1 MPELDIKPRLNP
13 DRFQNWEDGQWIGQ
27 TLEVENG
34 VCALPTR
41 VGSELDTPLPYT
53 DEVKAATDHL
63 YPLVSDFIPEF
74 EWPAYAPLV
83 HAINQLKAEK
93 NAVILAHNYMTPDIF
108 NLIGDF
114 KGDSLGLAIEA
125 TKVDEQMIIQ
135 GGVHFMA
142 ETSKILCPDKRV
154 IIPSMRAGCS
164 LASSITGEDVR
175 LIKERYP
182 GIPVV
187 TYVNTSADVKAESTI
202 CCTSS
207 NAVAIVEHIAA
218 EWGVDKVI
226 MLPDEFLA
234 KNVAKQTGIEVI
246 AWHGRCEVHARFS
259 AEDVREMRAANP
271 GVVVLA
277 HPECPPDVVA
287 ESDFTGSTKA
297 MSDYVSDHQP
307 RNVILLTECSMS
319 DNVASQNPE
328 VDFVRP
334 CNLCPHMKRITLDG
348 IYKALRDEVH
358 EVFVPEDIR
367 AKAFEAVQKMIE
379 VKFDPAKG
387 HFDPSLPEEDVKVI

>member
-1 MPELDIKPRLNP
+1 MGKELV
-13 DRFQNWEDGQWIGQ
+13 NWENGRWIGQ

-34 VCALPTR
+34 VCAVP
-41 VGSELDTPLPYT
+41 DTPDGELAYT

-63 YPLVSDFIPEF
+63 YEQVSDFIPKF

-83 HAINQLKAEK
+83 HAINTLKAEK

-125 TKVDEQMIIQ
+125 TKTEADMIVQ

-142 ETSKILCPDKRV
+142 ETSKILCPEKKV
-154 IIPSMRAGCS
+154 VIPSMRAGCS

-187 TYVNTSADVKAESTI
+187 TYVNTSADVKAESDI

-207 NAVAIVEHIAA
+207 NAVAIVESIAK
-218 EWGVDKVI
+218 ERGVDKVI
-226 MLPDEFLA
+226 MLPDEYLA
-234 KNVAKQTGIEVI
+234 KNVAKQTDIDVI

-259 AEDVREMRAANP
+259 AQDVRDMRAANP

-297 MSDYVSDHQP
+297 MSDYVGEHTP
-307 RNVILLTECSMS
+307 GKVILLTECSMS
-319 DNVASQNPE
+319 DNVAVANPG

-334 CNLCPHMKRITLDG
+334 CNLCPHMKRITLEN
-348 IYKALRDEVH
+348 IYTSLRDEVH
-358 EVFVPEDIR
+358 EVTVPEEMR
-367 AKAFEAVQKMIE
+367 QKAYDAVMRMIN
-379 VKFDPAKG
+379 VTFDPAKG
-387 HFDPSLPEEDVKVI
+387 HFDPDAPETDVKVI

>member
-1 MPELDIKPRLNP
+1 MGKELL
-13 DRFQNWEDGQWIGQ
+13 NWENGRWIGQ

-34 VCALPTR
+34 VCAVP
-41 VGSELDTPLPYT
+41 GKDLDGYPKDLPYT

-63 YPLVSDFIPEF
+63 YAQVSDFIPEF

-83 HAINQLKAEK
+83 HAINKLKVEK
-93 NAVILAHNYMTPDIF
+93 NAVVLAHNYMTPDIF
-108 NLIGDF
+108 ALVGDYV
-114 KGDSLGLAIEA
+114 GDSLGLAIEA
-125 TKVDEQMIIQ
+125 TKTDADIIIQ

-154 IIPSMRAGCS
+154 FIPSMRAGCS
-164 LASSITGEDVR
+164 LASSITGADVR
-175 LIKERYP
+175 LIKQRYP

-187 TYVNTSADVKAESTI
+187 TYVNTSADVKAESDI

-207 NAVAIVEHIAA
+207 NAVAVVEHIAA
-218 EWGVDKVI
+218 EWGVDTVI

-234 KNVAKQTGIEVI
+234 KNVARQTDIEII

-259 AEDVREMRAANP
+259 AQDVREMREANP

-277 HPECPPDVVA
+277 HPECPPEVVA

-297 MSDYVSDHQP
+297 MSDYVGDHSP
-307 RNVILLTECSMS
+307 GKVILLTECSMS
-319 DNVASQNPE
+319 DNVAMANPT

-334 CNLCPHMKRITLDG
+334 CNLCPHMKRITLENL
-348 IYKALRDEVH
+348 YECLRDETN
-358 EVFVPEDIR
+358 EVLVPEPMR
-367 AKAFEAVQKMIE
+367 AQAYDAVMRMIN
-379 VKFDPAKG
+379 VKFAKEKG
-387 HFDPSLPEEDVKVI
+387 YFDPESPIKNVKVI

>member
-1 MPELDIKPRLNP
+1 MGKELI
-13 DRFQNWEDGQWIGQ
+13 NWENGRWIGQ

-34 VCALPTR
+34 VCAVP
-41 VGSELDTPLPYT
+41 GKPGDGELEYN

-63 YPLVSDFIPEF
+63 YAEVSDFIPEF

-83 HAINQLKAEK
+83 HAINKLKKEK

-108 NLIGDF
+108 GLVGDY

-125 TKVDEQMIIQ
+125 TKTDADMIIQ

-142 ETSKILCPDKRV
+142 ETSKILCPDKKV
-154 IIPSMRAGCS
+154 FIPSMRAGCS
-164 LASSITGEDVR
+164 LASSITGDDIK

-187 TYVNTSADVKAESTI
+187 TYVNTSADVKAESDI

-207 NAVAIVEHIAA
+207 NAVAIVEHICK
-218 EWGVDKVI
+218 ERGVDKVI

-234 KNVAKQTGIEVI
+234 KNVAKQTDIQVI

-259 AEDVREMRAANP
+259 AQDVKDMRAANP
-271 GVVVLA
+271 DVVVLA
-277 HPECPPDVVA
+277 HPECPPEVVA

-297 MSDYVSDHQP
+297 MSDYVGDNKP
-307 RNVILLTECSMS
+307 GKVILLTECSMS
-319 DNVASQNPE
+319 DNVAMANPE
-328 VDFVRP
+328 TDFIRP
-334 CNLCPHMKRITLDG
+334 CNLCPHMKRITLEN
-348 IYKALRDEVH
+348 IYECLKNETNEVLV
-358 EVFVPEDIR
+358 EEETRKR
-367 AKAFEAVQKMIE
+367 AYDAVMRMIQ
-379 VKFDPAKG
+379 VKFDPVKG
-387 HFDPSLPEEDVKVI
+387 HFDPNAKEKFIKVI

>member
-1 MPELDIKPRLNP
+1 MGKELI
-13 DRFQNWEDGQWIGQ
+13 NWENGRWIGQ

-34 VCALPTR
+34 VCAVP
-41 VGSELDTPLPYT
+41 GKPEGDLDYT

-63 YPLVSDFIPEF
+63 YDEVSDFIPKF

-83 HAINQLKAEK
+83 HAINTLKKEK

-108 NLIGDF
+108 GLIGDY

-125 TKVDEQMIIQ
+125 TKTDADMIIQ

-142 ETSKILCPDKRV
+142 ETSKILCPDKKV
-154 IIPSMRAGCS
+154 FIPSMRAGCS
-164 LASSITGEDVR
+164 LASSITGEDIK

-187 TYVNTSADVKAESTI
+187 TYVNTSADVKAESDI

-207 NAVAIVEHIAA
+207 NAVAIVEHITS
-218 EWGVDKVI
+218 EWGVNKVI

-234 KNVAKQTGIEVI
+234 KNVAKQTSVEVI

-259 AEDVREMRAANP
+259 AQDVRDMREANP

-277 HPECPPDVVA
+277 HPECPPEVVA

-297 MSDYVSDHQP
+297 MSDYVSDNNP
-307 RNVILLTECSMS
+307 KDVILLTECSMS
-319 DNVASQNPE
+319 DNVAMANPKT
-328 VDFVRP
+328 DFVRP
-334 CNLCPHMKRITLDG
+334 CNLCPHMKRITLEN
-348 IYKALRDEVH
+348 IYECLKDETNEVLVDEATRKRAHKAVMD
-358 EVFVPEDIR
+358 
-367 AKAFEAVQKMIE
+367 MIN
-379 VKFDPAKG
+379 VKFDPVKG
-387 HFDPSLPEEDVKVI
+387 HFNPNLPEADVKVI

>member
-1 MPELDIKPRLNP
+1 MSKELI
-13 DRFQNWEDGQWIGQ
+13 NWENGRWIGQ

-34 VCALPTR
+34 VCAVPTTPN
-41 VGSELDTPLPYT
+41 DTLAYT
-53 DEVKAATDHL
+53 DEIKAATDHL
-63 YPLVSDFIPEF
+63 YAQVSDFIPKF

-83 HAINQLKAEK
+83 HAINTLKKQK

-108 NLIGDF
+108 SLIGDY

-125 TKVDEQMIIQ
+125 TQTDADIIIQ

-142 ETSKILCPDKRV
+142 ETSKILCPEKKV
-154 IIPSMRAGCS
+154 FIPSMRAGCS
-164 LASSITGEDVR
+164 LASSITGEDIK
-175 LIKERYP
+175 LIKQRYP

-187 TYVNTSADVKAESTI
+187 TYVNTSADVKAESDI

-207 NAVAIVEHIAA
+207 NAVAIVEHICA
-218 EWGVDKVI
+218 EWGVNKVI

-234 KNVAKQTGIEVI
+234 KNVAKQTDVEVI

-259 AEDVREMRAANP
+259 AQDIQEMRQAHP

-277 HPECPPDVVA
+277 HPECPPEVVA

-297 MSDYVSDHQP
+297 MSDYVSQTKP
-307 RNVILLTECSMS
+307 KNVILLTECSMS
-319 DNVASQNPE
+319 DNVAMANPE
-328 VDFVRP
+328 TDFVRP
-334 CNLCPHMKRITLDG
+334 CNLCPHMKRITLEN
-348 IYKALRDEVH
+348 IYTCLRDETN
-358 EVFVPEDIR
+358 EVLVDEHMRQR
-367 AKAFEAVQKMIE
+367 AHKAVMDMIN

-387 HFDPSLPEEDVKVI
+387 HFDPDLPEAKVKVI

>member
-1 MPELDIKPRLNP
+1 MGKELI
-13 DRFQNWEDGQWIGQ
+13 NWENGRWIGQ

-34 VCALPTR
+34 VCAVP
-41 VGSELDTPLPYT
+41 ETPAQGLEYN

-63 YPLVSDFIPEF
+63 YEQVSDFIPEF

-83 HAINQLKAEK
+83 HAINTLKKEK

-108 NLIGDF
+108 NLIGDY

-125 TKVDEQMIIQ
+125 TKTEADIIVQ

-142 ETSKILCPDKRV
+142 ETSKILCPDKTV
-154 IIPSMRAGCS
+154 LIPSMRAGCS
-164 LASSITGEDVR
+164 LASSITGEDVK
-175 LIKERYP
+175 LIKQRYP
-182 GIPVV
+182 GVPVV
-187 TYVNTSADVKAESTI
+187 TYVNTSADVKAESDI

-207 NAVAIVEHIAA
+207 NAVAIVESLN
-218 EWGVDKVI
+218 VPRVI

-234 KNVAKQTGIEVI
+234 KNVAKQTNVDVI

-259 AEDVREMRAANP
+259 AQDVRDMREANP

-277 HPECPPDVVA
+277 HPECPPEVVA

-297 MSDYVSDHQP
+297 MSDYVGDNKP
-307 RNVILLTECSMS
+307 GKVILLTECSMS
-319 DNVASQNPE
+319 DNVAVANPT

-334 CNLCPHMKRITLDG
+334 CNLCPHMKRITLEN
-348 IYKALRDEVH
+348 IYECLRNGTNEVL
-358 EVFVPEDIR
+358 VPDDMRQR
-367 AKAFEAVQKMIE
+367 AYDAVMRMIDVSFAPE
-379 VKFDPAKG
+379 KG
-387 HFDPSLPEEDVKVI
+387 HFDPNAPEVDVKVI

>member
-1 MPELDIKPRLNP
+1 LGKELI
-13 DRFQNWEDGQWIGQ
+13 NWENGRWIGQ

-34 VCALPTR
+34 VCAVP
-41 VGSELDTPLPYT
+41 GTPEGGLEYN

-63 YPLVSDFIPEF
+63 YDEVSDFIPKF

-83 HAINQLKAEK
+83 KKEK

-108 NLIGDF
+108 GLIGDYT
-114 KGDSLGLAIEA
+114 GDSLGLAIEA
-125 TKVDEQMIIQ
+125 TKTDAEIIIQ

-154 IIPSMRAGCS
+154 FIPSMRAGCS
-164 LASSITGEDVR
+164 LASSITGEDIK
-175 LIKERYP
+175 LIKQRYP

-187 TYVNTSADVKAESTI
+187 TYVNTSADVKAESDI

-207 NAVAIVEHIAA
+207 NAVAIVEHICA
-218 EWGVDKVI
+218 EWGVNQVI

-234 KNVAKQTGIEVI
+234 KNVAKQTKIEVI

-259 AEDVREMRAANP
+259 AQDIKDMRAAHP
-271 GVVVLA
+271 GVTVLA
-277 HPECPPDVVA
+277 HPECPPEVVA

-297 MSDYVSDHQP
+297 MSDYVSDNKP
-307 RNVILLTECSMS
+307 KNVILLTECSMS
-319 DNVASQNPE
+319 DNVAMENPG

-334 CNLCPHMKRITLDG
+334 CNLCPHMKRITLEG
-348 IYKALRDEVH
+348 IYECLRDETN
-358 EVFVPEDIR
+358 EVLVPEAMR
-367 AKAFEAVQKMIE
+367 KKAHKAVMDMIK
-379 VKFDPAKG
+379 VKFDPVKG
-387 HFDPSLPEEDVKVI
+387 HFDPTLPEIEVKVI